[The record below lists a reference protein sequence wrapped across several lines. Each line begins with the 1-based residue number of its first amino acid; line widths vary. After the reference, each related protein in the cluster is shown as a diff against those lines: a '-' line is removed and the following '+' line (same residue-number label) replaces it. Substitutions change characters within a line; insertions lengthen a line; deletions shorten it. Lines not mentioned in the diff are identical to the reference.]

1 MNVILVQGEG
11 RTTVRFIIIKQKCT
25 LLNENEDII
34 LACNIIAC
42 IIVRKAAATASKRFS
57 KRGKK
62 TANDKEK
69 RKLLQGKI
77 LQLYCWPTDTIPY
90 LMGL

>member
-11 RTTVRFIIIKQKCT
+11 RTTVRFIIIKKKCM
-25 LLNENEDII
+25 LLNENEDKI
-34 LACNIIAC
+34 LASNIIAC
-42 IIVRKAAATASKRFS
+42 IIVIKAAATASKRFS

>member
-1 MNVILVQGEG
+1 M
-11 RTTVRFIIIKQKCT
+11 
-25 LLNENEDII
+25 LLNENKDKV
-34 LACNIIAC
+34 LASNIAC
-42 IIVRKAAATASKRFS
+42 IIVIKAAVTASKRFS